1 MSITVKFFANL
12 RERYGLSEESLDYR
26 EGISIPEIWSE
37 LTHGQSMPATL
48 MVAVNMEY
56 AKKDAKLTD
65 GDEVA
70 FFPPVSGG

>member
-12 RERYGLSEESLDYR
+12 RERYGLNEESIDYR
-26 EGISIPEIWSE
+26 EGISIPEIWST
-37 LTHGQSMPATL
+37 LTNSQEMPATL
-48 MVAVNMEY
+48 MVAVNMAY
-56 AKKDAKLTD
+56 SKKDVALAD